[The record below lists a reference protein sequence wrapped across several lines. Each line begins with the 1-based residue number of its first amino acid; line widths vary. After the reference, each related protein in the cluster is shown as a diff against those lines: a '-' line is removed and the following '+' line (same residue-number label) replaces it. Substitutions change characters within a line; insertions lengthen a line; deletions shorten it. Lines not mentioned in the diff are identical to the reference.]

1 MTRRPPM
8 SAAPAA
14 ATAVAPLQASAAD
27 TGPTSDGPRAEARTD
42 ARTDARTEAR
52 CASLGVLGGGQLGR
66 MFVHAA
72 QRLGH
77 RVMVL
82 DPDPAS
88 PAAAAA
94 DEHLRAAYDDA
105 QALAR
110 MARACAAVST
120 EFENVPAAALRTLAE
135 LGCRVAPGADAVAV
149 CQHRLR
155 EKQLF
160 MRAGVPCAPHA
171 AIETEADL
179 DQPQLDTLLPGILK
193 TATLGYDGKGQ
204 VAVSSRAALHAAFAA
219 LRRAPCV
226 LEKRMA
232 LAAELSV
239 IVARGRS
246 GHVVHLPV
254 QANLHREGVLAVTEV
269 PAPGLSPDVAAAAV
283 AHARRLAEGLDYVGV
298 LCVEFFVLDD
308 GTLLANEMAPRPH
321 NSGHYS
327 IDACDVSQFDLQVR
341 TLLDLPL
348 PQPRQHS
355 SAIMLNLL
363 GDLWFDPQTG
373 LASEPDWP
381 AVLALP
387 GAHLHLYGKRE
398 ARRGRKMG
406 HLTVT
411 AAHADEARRVAG
423 EAAHA
428 LGLPP
433 LPPHAP
439 VGTR

>member
-1 MTRRPPM
+1 M
-8 SAAPAA
+8 
-14 ATAVAPLQASAAD
+14 
-27 TGPTSDGPRAEARTD
+27 
-42 ARTDARTEAR
+42 
-52 CASLGVLGGGQLGR
+52 LGGGQLGR

-72 QRLGH
+72 QQLGH
-77 RVMVL
+77 RVTVL
-82 DPDPAS
+82 DPDPTS

-94 DEHLRAAYDDA
+94 DEHLCAAYDDA

-110 MARACAAVST
+110 LARTCDAVST
-120 EFENVPAAALRTLAE
+120 EFENVPAAALRALAE
-135 LGCRVAPGADAVAV
+135 QGCRVAPAAEAVAV

-171 AIETEADL
+171 QIEGEADL
-179 DQPQLDTLLPGILK
+179 ANPGLEALLPGILK

-204 VAVSSRAALHAAFAA
+204 IGVTSRADLAAAFGL

-226 LEKRMA
+226 LEKRMP
-232 LAAELSV
+232 LASELSV
-239 IVARGRS
+239 IVARARS

-254 QANLHREGVLAVTEV
+254 QGNVHRNGILAVTEV
-269 PAPGLSPDVAAAAV
+269 PAPGLSRAAAEAAI
-283 AHARRLAEGLDYVGV
+283 AHAARLAEALAYVGV

-308 GTLLANEMAPRPH
+308 GRLLANEMAPRPH

-327 IDACDVSQFDLQVR
+327 IDACDLSQFDLQVR

-355 SAIMLNLL
+355 SAVMLNLL
-363 GDLWFDPQTG
+363 GDLWFEG
-373 LASEPDWP
+373 GSGASREPDWP

-411 AAHADEARRVAG
+411 AADMPEARWLADEAARR
-423 EAAHA
+423 
-428 LGLPP
+428 LGLPSP
-433 LPPHAP
+433 ASPS
-439 VGTR
+439 GG

>member
-1 MTRRPPM
+1 MTKSNPTG
-8 SAAPAA
+8 SAAPAGRPAGASPPAPGTPARA
-14 ATAVAPLQASAAD
+14 AEI
-27 TGPTSDGPRAEARTD
+27 GM
-42 ARTDARTEAR
+42 
-52 CASLGVLGGGQLGR
+52 LGGGQLGR

-77 RVMVL
+77 RVTVL
-82 DPDPAS
+82 DPDPSS

-94 DEHLRAAYDDA
+94 DHHLQAPYDDLE
-105 QALAR
+105 ALEQLAAR
-110 MARACAAVST
+110 CEAIST
-120 EFENVPAAALRTLAE
+120 EFENVPAASLRLLAE
-135 LGCRVAPGADAVAV
+135 RGRSVAPSADAVAV

-160 MRAGVPCAPHA
+160 TRAGVPCAPHA
-171 AIETEADL
+171 GIEREEDL
-179 DQPQLDTLLPGILK
+179 LDPRIDALLPGILK

-204 VAVSSRAALHAAFAA
+204 VRVDTRAALASAFER

-226 LEKRMA
+226 LEQRLP

-246 GHVVHLPV
+246 GSTVHLPV
-254 QANLHREGVLAVTEV
+254 QGNVHRDGILAVTEV
-269 PAPGLSPDVAAAAV
+269 PAPGLPAATAAAAI
-283 AHARRLAEGLDYVGV
+283 AHAERLAEVLGYVGV

-308 GTLLANEMAPRPH
+308 GRLLANEMAPRPH

-327 IDACDVSQFDLQVR
+327 IDACDHSQFELQVR

-348 PQPRQHS
+348 PVPRQHS
-355 SAIMLNLL
+355 SAVMLNLL
-363 GDLWFDPQTG
+363 GDLWFDAATG
-373 LASEPDWP
+373 AAREPDWP

-387 GAHLHLYGKRE
+387 GAHLHLYGKSE

-411 AAHADEARRVAG
+411 AADPVSARRMAG
-423 EAAHA
+423 EAAA
-428 LGLPP
+428 RLGLPP
-433 LPPHAP
+433 LPEPTTPMA
-439 VGTR
+439 VA